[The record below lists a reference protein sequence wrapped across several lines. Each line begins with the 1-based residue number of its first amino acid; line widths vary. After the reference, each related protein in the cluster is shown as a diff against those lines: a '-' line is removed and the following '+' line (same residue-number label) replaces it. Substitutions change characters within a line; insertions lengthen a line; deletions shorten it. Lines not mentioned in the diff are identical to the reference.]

1 MVTSKTRTPL
11 TQTMSVVKFA
21 FLILSGREEKQHPCL
36 NVAVFDLDLFL
47 FTIWMT
53 YLTLYN
59 VRCVCRERK
68 RGEANERK
76 LCIDKNMLD
85 DS

>member
-1 MVTSKTRTPL
+1 
-11 TQTMSVVKFA
+11 MSVVKFA
-21 FLILSGREEKQHPCL
+21 FLILPGREEKQHQCL

-59 VRCVCRERK
+59 VGCVCRERK
-68 RGEANERK
+68 REEANERK